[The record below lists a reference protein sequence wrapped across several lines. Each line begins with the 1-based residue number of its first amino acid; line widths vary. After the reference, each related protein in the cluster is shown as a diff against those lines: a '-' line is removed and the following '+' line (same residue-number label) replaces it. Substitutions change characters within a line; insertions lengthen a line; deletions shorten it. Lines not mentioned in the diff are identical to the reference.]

1 MILQF
6 EFQSSDLT
14 DNAVT
19 FKLEDPLGFSH
30 LTLNEARVIS
40 PTYASAGAS
49 NALVLNCSW
58 LDSSNVALL
67 RPKSFEDGSGRI
79 NEANAGY
86 IDIGITADAGLR
98 TPLNVKVIDK
108 NTFWES
114 QKTITFE
121 VWVREVTTEDE
132 EITGYG
138 DLSLT
143 ELPQDAR
150 FVVVFEAGDAYR
162 APASHQYV

>member
-79 NEANAGY
+79 NEAKAGY

-121 VWVREVTTEDE
+121 VWVRDVTIEDGQ
-132 EITGYG
+132 ITGYVEG
-138 DLSLT
+138 S
-143 ELPQDAR
+143 
-150 FVVVFEAGDAYR
+150 VHKSMV
-162 APASHQYV
+162 

>member
-14 DNAVT
+14 DNAVM
-19 FKLEDPLGFSH
+19 FKLEAPLGFSH
-30 LTLNEARVIS
+30 LTLEEARVIS

-58 LDSSNVALL
+58 LDSSNVTLL

-79 NEANAGY
+79 NEAKAGY
-86 IDIGITADAGLR
+86 IDIGITGGAGLVGI
-98 TPLNVKVIDK
+98 PVNLKVIDK

-121 VWVREVTTEDE
+121 VWVRNVTIEDE

-138 DLSLT
+138 GLVLA
-143 ELPQDAR
+143 ELPPD
-150 FVVVFEAGDAYR
+150 
-162 APASHQYV
+162 